1 MAAVTSKQF
10 SLEAMKVKLEEII
23 EKQLESVPKQVEL
36 KLPKLNKVEDS
47 KPSEIK
53 LPKLKKA

>member
-1 MAAVTSKQF
+1 LV
-10 SLEAMKVKLEEII
+10 EII
-23 EKQLESVPKQVEL
+23 DKQLESVPRQVDL

-53 LPKLKKA
+53 LPKLKKV